1 MKKIFW
7 IFIGLFLFTL
17 TGCNFYNGDPVENQQ
32 LFDELTTKI
41 NEFNGKIE
49 NSNYLSVDL
58 RVEVNNERISSLVSL
73 AKDPAYLEITT
84 GSDKEIY
91 TKEDDKIFKYTKLNT
106 QNYERDFYCYVSD
119 FANDETNNEIQN
131 SGNYYITEFN
141 SKKINVTVNDNIYIL
156 KCKYKDALNK
166 ESKKILED
174 IYESANLPIDILF
187 NSDLTITYIIKEEKV
202 TMSLEVVIEYEKL
215 PEPIDLKLT
224 IEIDIMKFTPKNM
237 LSGEYKFTAP
247 DCFEEVYKTY
257 DYKEVLKLDMFKQSY
272 LRIDAK
278 KGMLVAN
285 ESGIKLELYDENYNL
300 ITESLGNIDKSSYI
314 PINSLLPIEEDG
326 TYYVIATNRNYDTTK
341 FTLSN
346 YEYETTTSLDGIDI
360 SNPISLE
367 GTIEGKYDVEKLVYT
382 NNYLNDK
389 SVRIENLSNEDIYIC
404 KILDENKIV
413 ITNSDVKFITIKPNQ
428 ANYITLQPGLNELFI
443 CDRFDLNEDSN
454 GYKYNIKTNIIDFS
468 ISDNTIETPI
478 PSEFHI
484 DSHSDIYYYS
494 YVEKGLY
501 CFIDDDL
508 FGSRLEVKVYD
519 KNGIKVDANVVE
531 YGKWLD
537 DFSRNYI
544 IKEDGWYFIGVRSYS
559 SEDGMVFHYK
569 YDYETIGDKNNPTII
584 DTTKDLSY
592 QGTLEGHHDFE
603 YYKIE
608 NTSNELKVYYI
619 ENTSSEYYRVI
630 IKEYPTSTERLINF
644 NPKDKICFSCLPGS
658 LEIMIVENT
667 YLNPDSNIDYE
678 FIVKEI
684 ENNNITDKNS
694 SNLPLLSLEYTNKYY
709 MAGLTLPKMYMKLV
723 VQEKGAV
730 RFQYLNYFTN
740 EVLKYGFTQYI
751 YDVQGNR
758 LYNEIL
764 EPGEYLVEFSY
775 SESLLLYAKV
785 KYTFHSALDQ
795 TYEVELKELD
805 DTLNDYKY
813 SYIYSDKVSS
823 TQVLKYYFTLE
834 EKTTIMYQSLE
845 VQIFDE
851 FDNIQ
856 VLVPN
861 GNWSYVARFLYVD
874 LEPGRYYF
882 TIPGIEEDPSG
893 TYKKP
898 IPIGIKN
905 VNRDNPQDFLN
916 MNELKLDEVKEVK
929 QDFEKDF
936 EFLKFTVTETS
947 YYKFDTDYLNIYIY
961 NQDKRMVIQIIPW
974 SDKEVYLKEGTYYI
988 VLEHTYEEE
997 PVSEIKVTKK

>member
-7 IFIGLFLFTL
+7 IFVGLFLFTL
-17 TGCNFYNGDPVENQQ
+17 TGCNFSNGDPVVNQQ
-32 LFDELTTKI
+32 LFDELTTKV
-41 NEFNGKIE
+41 NEFNSKIE
-49 NSNYLSVDL
+49 TSDYLSIDL
-58 RVEVNNERISSLVSL
+58 RVEVNNERVSSLISL
-73 AKDPAYLEITT
+73 AKNPAYIEITT
-84 GSDKEIY
+84 GSEKEIY
-91 TKEDDKIFKYTKLNT
+91 TQEDDKIFKYTKINT
-106 QNYERDFYCYVSD
+106 QNYDRDFYCYVSD
-119 FANDETNNEIQN
+119 FVDDETNNDIQN
-131 SGNYYITEFN
+131 SGDYYITEFN
-141 SKKINVTVNDNIYIL
+141 SQKINVTVNDNVYTL

-166 ESKKILED
+166 ESKEILED
-174 IYESANLPIDILF
+174 IYETSNLPIDILF
-187 NSDLTITYIIKEEKV
+187 NSDLIITYTIKEEKV
-202 TMSLEVVIEYEKL
+202 TMALEVVVEYEKL
-215 PEPIDLKLT
+215 PEPINLKL
-224 IEIDIMKFTPKNM
+224 IVEIDIMKFTPKNM

-257 DYKEVLKLDMFKQSY
+257 DYKEVLKLDAYKQAY

-278 KGMLVAN
+278 KGMLVSN
-285 ESGIKLELYDENYNL
+285 ERGIKLELYDENYNL
-300 ITESLGNIDKSSYI
+300 ITESLGNIDSSTYI

-326 TYYVIATNRNYDTTK
+326 IYYVIATNRNHDTTK

-346 YEYETTTSLDGIDI
+346 HEYDTTITTEGIDI
-360 SNPISLE
+360 SNPIDLE
-367 GTIEGKYDVEKLVYT
+367 GTIEGKYDVEKLVYI
-382 NNYLNDK
+382 NNDSAEK
-389 SVRIENLSNEDIYIC
+389 SVRIENLGKQDLVIC
-404 KILDENKIV
+404 KIYDKNKLLIDINKI
-413 ITNSDVKFITIKPNQ
+413 KFITIKPNQ
-428 ANYITLQPGLNELFI
+428 ANYITLQTGLNELFI
-443 CDRFDLNEDSN
+443 CERFDLSEDSA
-454 GYKYNIKTNIIDFS
+454 GYDYNIKLNIIDFI
-468 ISDNTIETPI
+468 ISDNTIEAPI

-484 DSHSDIYYYS
+484 DAHSDIYYYS

-501 CFIDDDL
+501 SFSDVNL
-508 FGSRLEVKVYD
+508 FGSRLEVKVFD
-519 KNGIKVDANVVE
+519 KFGKKVDANVVE

-559 SEDGMVFHYK
+559 SESGMVIHQK
-569 YDYETIGDKNNPTII
+569 YDYNSIGDKNNPTVI
-584 DTTKDLSY
+584 DTTKDITY

-608 NTSNELKVYYI
+608 NTSSELKIYYI
-619 ENTSSEYYRVI
+619 ENTSDQYYRVI
-630 IKEYPTSTERLINF
+630 LKEYPTSNPKMINF
-644 NPKDKICFSCLPGS
+644 NPGDKISFSALPGS
-658 LEIMIVENT
+658 FEIMIVENT
-667 YLNPDSNIDYE
+667 YLNPDDNIEYK
-678 FIVKEI
+678 FIVKELK
-684 ENNNITDKNS
+684 NNNVTDKNS
-694 SNLPLLSLEYTNKYY
+694 SNLPILSLEYTDLYY

-723 VQEKGAV
+723 VKEKGSV
-730 RFQYLNYFTN
+730 RFQYLDYFTN
-740 EVLKYGFTQYI
+740 EVLKYGFTQFI
-751 YDVQGNR
+751 YDTQGNR
-758 LYNEIL
+758 IYNEIL
-764 EPGEYLVEFSY
+764 EPGEYLIECSY
-775 SESLLLYAKV
+775 SDSVLLYAKV

-813 SYIYSDKVSS
+813 SYIYSEKVSS
-823 TQVLKYYFTLE
+823 TQNLKYYFTLE

-882 TIPGIEEDPSG
+882 TIPGIDADPSG
-893 TYKKP
+893 MYKKP

-947 YYKFDTDYLNIYIY
+947 YYKFDANYLNIYIY

-974 SDKEVYLKEGTYYI
+974 SNKEVYLKEGTYYI
-988 VLEHTYEEE
+988 VLEHKYVEE
-997 PVSEIKVTKK
+997 PVSEIEVTKK